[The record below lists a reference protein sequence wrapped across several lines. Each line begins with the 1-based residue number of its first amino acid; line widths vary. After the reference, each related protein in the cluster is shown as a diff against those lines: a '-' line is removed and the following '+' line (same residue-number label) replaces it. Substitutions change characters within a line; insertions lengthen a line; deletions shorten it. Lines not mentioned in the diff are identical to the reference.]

1 MYKRTK
7 ITIFGA
13 GNVGCSL
20 ARKILELGAA
30 DVVIWNRS
38 TKSYGIALDLRQ
50 SGAHSITGTN
60 DYQDTAHSDIIV
72 IAAGA
77 PRHPGMS
84 RDELFKINASI
95 VTEVTQKA
103 IAHSP
108 GAILIVVTNPLDVM
122 TYIAW
127 HVSRISSRRV
137 IGISGTLD
145 SARFKSFVAE
155 SLQLSQN
162 LVQAIVIGCHN
173 DCMIPLPRYCSVGG
187 IPLSELMDIE
197 NIRAIVERTRHSG
210 SEIVELMQK
219 SAYYAP
225 ANAIY
230 EVIEAILFNQAK
242 ILPVSAYLT
251 NGEYGLYDIF
261 LGTPCR
267 IGKDGIEHIQQLQ
280 LTSAE
285 LALLHRSA
293 QLVRQN
299 FSSYIE
305 RIGEMSYGH

>member
-1 MYKRTK
+1 
-7 ITIFGA
+7 
-13 GNVGCSL
+13 
-20 ARKILELGAA
+20 
-30 DVVIWNRS
+30 
-38 TKSYGIALDLRQ
+38 
-50 SGAHSITGTN
+50 
-60 DYQDTAHSDIIV
+60 
-72 IAAGA
+72 
-77 PRHPGMS
+77 
-84 RDELFKINASI
+84 
-95 VTEVTQKA
+95 
-103 IAHSP
+103 
-108 GAILIVVTNPLDVM
+108 
-122 TYIAW
+122 
-127 HVSRISSRRV
+127 
-137 IGISGTLD
+137 
-145 SARFKSFVAE
+145 
-155 SLQLSQN
+155 
-162 LVQAIVIGCHN
+162 
-173 DCMIPLPRYCSVGG
+173 
-187 IPLSELMDIE
+187 MDIE